1 MKKIRFK
8 LCIYFFPFLI
18 LGCATNDSNSPLVRF
33 WNDGFI
39 YSEKGGKAN
48 SECSNIASTAFPI
61 QSATGDNKN
70 WHKIH
75 DKCMR
80 ERGYRNYSQ

>member
-39 YSEKGGKAN
+39 MTEKKSAVNQTCSREANRAYPSSSPSEKDWDGIY
-48 SECSNIASTAFPI
+48 SNCMK
-61 QSATGDNKN
+61 KN
-70 WHKIH
+70 
-75 DKCMR
+75 
-80 ERGYRNYSQ
+80 GY